1 MSKLYSDFSE
11 QIARVDECIV
21 SMEFSDVVKTQLTG
35 LLANIKTSSVVDK
48 LIAIQSFLSYA
59 QALGDV
65 GLIDEFVLSHWYS
78 ILEV

>member
-1 MSKLYSDFSE
+1 MSKLYSDFSSE
-11 QIARVDECIV
+11 ISRVDSQVLE
-21 SMEFSDVVKTQLTG
+21 MDLPEVVKTQLTG
-35 LLANIKTSSVVDK
+35 LLANIQVTPIVDK

-65 GLIDEFVLSHWYS
+65 GVIDEIVLFDWYS

>member
-1 MSKLYSDFSE
+1 MSKLYSDFSQE
-11 QIARVDECIV
+11 IARVDEHVV
-21 SMEFSDVVKTQLTG
+21 SMDLSDVVKTQLTG

-59 QALGDV
+59 QALRDV
-65 GLIDEFVLSHWYS
+65 GVIDEIVLFNWCA

>member
-1 MSKLYSDFSE
+1 MSKLYSDFSKE
-11 QIARVDECIV
+11 IARVDEQVV
-21 SMEFSDVVKTQLTG
+21 SMDLSDVVKTQLTG
-35 LLANIKTSSVVDK
+35 LLANIKTSSVVEK

-65 GLIDEFVLSHWYS
+65 GVIDEIVLLDWYS